1 MEFPTRKVSVRYT
14 PSEKGFGSYFVHVM
28 ELKYN
33 TLRGDRYYV
42 TRKARSFRNKK
53 HALAF
58 AARFS

>member
-1 MEFPTRKVSVRYT
+1 
-14 PSEKGFGSYFVHVM
+14 M
-28 ELKYN
+28 ELKEN

-42 TRKARSFRNKK
+42 TRQARSFRNKK